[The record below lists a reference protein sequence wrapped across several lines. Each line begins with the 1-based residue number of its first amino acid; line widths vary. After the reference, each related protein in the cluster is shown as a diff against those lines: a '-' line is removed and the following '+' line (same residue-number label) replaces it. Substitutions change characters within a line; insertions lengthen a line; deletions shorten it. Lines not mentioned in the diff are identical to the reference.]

1 MEIMT
6 KVKQHKAITVITTLV
21 ILGIIFLTIISTNQ
35 PTSEELVNNF
45 ERAIIEGDVKTL
57 EKLLDTE
64 DKEMRLTEKDS
75 KQLILYTQD
84 DSEYLKELIF
94 IMKAQAAI
102 LDQNQAAKTQNPIFQ
117 HATEGEILEAGD
129 YYVKKSEGLFSSP
142 HIYTRSYSLTVSVE
156 EPKSTIKIENKKVLT
171 TTKNRLETTHHH
183 LPPGTY
189 NVSASKKYKYATV
202 TDKEKI
208 QLFEED
214 EFKDNVSLDVS
225 GNRIAIES
233 NADNVSIFVNGKDT
247 GDKATVVRES
257 SSNSSDDE
265 VLYGPFSNNGTTKI
279 HGEASYPWGKAKS
292 DPRSIDEQT
301 ESIDVTPNPFQE
313 KSNKDQIVRL
323 INDFSRQRMQA
334 LVQGNASLIKTASDN
349 IVREYTEDIQNDKE
363 YEYYWKGKA
372 LGTRINFGQFT
383 LNQEQ
388 DQYTVRIPVEFH
400 DTQKEYGGWSTD
412 EAEPLE
418 ENFEDAWIEVT
429 YDNENKNWT
438 VNSVDN
444 VGWGKPD
451 GWMEGNQ
458 VVKSEFK

>member
-6 KVKQHKAITVITTLV
+6 KVKQHKVITTILAFV
-21 ILGIIFLTIISTNQ
+21 IFGIILLTIISTNQ
-35 PTSEELVNNF
+35 PTSEELVNDF

-64 DKEMRLTEKDS
+64 DKEMKLTEKGS
-75 KQLILYTQD
+75 KQLISYAQED
-84 DSEYLKELIF
+84 PEYLKELIF

-171 TTKNRLETTHHH
+171 TTKNRLETTLHH

-214 EFKDNVSLDVS
+214 EFKDNVALDVS
-225 GNRIAIES
+225 GNRVAIES

-247 GDKATVVRES
+247 GEKATVVRES
-257 SSNSSDDE
+257 SSNSSEE
-265 VLYGPFSNNGTTKI
+265 VLFGPFSNNGATKI
-279 HGEASYPWGKAKS
+279 HGEVSYPWGKAKS
-292 DPRSIDEQT
+292 APQSIGEYT

-313 KSNKDQIVRL
+313 KSNKEQIVQL
-323 INDFSRQRMQA
+323 INDYSRQRMQA

-363 YEYYWKGKA
+363 YKYYWKGKA

-400 DTQKEYGGWSTD
+400 DKQKEYGGWTTD
-412 EAEPLE
+412 ETDPLE
-418 ENFEDAWIEVT
+418 ENFEDAWIELT

>member
-1 MEIMT
+1 MELIT
-6 KVKQHKAITVITTLV
+6 KVKEHKVATGVISLLLLV
-21 ILGIIFLTIISTNQ
+21 VIIISITMMNRS
-35 PTSEELVNNF
+35 TSEELVNDF

-75 KQLILYTQD
+75 KQLILYTQE

-94 IMKAQAAI
+94 IMKAQASI

-129 YYVKKSEGLFSSP
+129 YYVKKSKGLFSSP

-171 TTKNRLETTHHH
+171 TTKNRLETTLHH

-189 NVSASKKYKYATV
+189 NVSASKKYKYAAV
-202 TDKEKI
+202 TAKEKI

-214 EFKDNVSLDVS
+214 EFKDNVALDVS

-247 GDKATVVRES
+247 GEKATVVRES
-257 SSNSSDDE
+257 SSNSSEE
-265 VLYGPFSNNGTTKI
+265 VLFGPFSNNGATKI
-279 HGEASYPWGKAKS
+279 HGEVSYPWGKAKS
-292 DPRSIDEQT
+292 APQSIGEYT

-313 KSNKDQIVRL
+313 KSNKEQIVQL
-323 INDFSRQRMQA
+323 INDYSRQRMQA

-363 YEYYWKGKA
+363 YKYYWKGKA

-400 DTQKEYGGWSTD
+400 DKQKEYGGWTTD
-412 EAEPLE
+412 ETDPLE
-418 ENFEDAWIEVT
+418 ENFEDAWIELT